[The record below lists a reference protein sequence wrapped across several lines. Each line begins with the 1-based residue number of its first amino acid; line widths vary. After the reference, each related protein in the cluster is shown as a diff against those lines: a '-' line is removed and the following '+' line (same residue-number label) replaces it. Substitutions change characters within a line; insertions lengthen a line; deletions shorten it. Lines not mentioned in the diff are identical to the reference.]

1 MDIGDPELAKTTND
15 EWNAFRDEYLEYKD
29 VFMPSYI
36 KGLGGK
42 YEVIQ
47 LAGGEEVPVYL
58 VEALD
63 ELAREW
69 PGSTL
74 SQARPA
80 IVAKILKAQRR
91 T

>member
-1 MDIGDPELAKTTND
+1 MADKKAEI
-15 EWNAFRDEYLEYKD
+15 
-29 VFMPSYI
+29 
-36 KGLGGK
+36 
-42 YEVIQ
+42 IQ
-47 LAGGEEVPVYL
+47 LAGGEDVPVYL

-63 ELAREW
+63 ELAKEW